1 MKYLLRSVTFQ
12 QNDSAGVVRC
22 VNREPLNKP
31 FVMIS
36 AMFFAVNWQLIDVSK
51 FIYLEMG
58 FADEYAFLKKA
69 SLLNTAGYGADT
81 IEKQLYF
88 FPDLTDFEI
97 DERQIILQDITVATD
112 FPIVHILEK
121 IG

>member
-36 AMFFAVNWQLIDVSK
+36 AMFFAINWQLVDVSK
-51 FIYLEMG
+51 FIYSEMG
-58 FADEYAFLKKA
+58 FADQYAFLKKT
-69 SLLNTAGYGADT
+69 SLLNSAGYGSDT

-97 DERQIILQDITVATD
+97 DERQIILQDLTVSTD

-121 IG
+121 I